1 MKERLL
7 KKGVTLFLVAV
18 MVTAGV
24 LASLPGISQAAA
36 KGTTYQVVV
45 QKGSPVLS
53 LVSVNNGAPA
63 PNLAQNDGVSF
74 QIVVGSKLLTE
85 KVKSTGQKASYYE
98 VTIPKNSYKTP
109 TQEFGMPGGSTAVRG
124 SSIAKDAKGKL
135 YVSGGDVDVSSVL
148 SKAQTSKIGDGTAD
162 PAGSLLIQINTV
174 STLTDKSTGKF
185 LMNAPSTSWYTTG
198 KSYCVVKGS
207 KTKLEGKA
215 LPNDDTTK
223 TLSQPLVGQPLN
235 LDAGTGTLVVTT
247 GVLQVKNKMLG
258 LIDNLTGQIWVMKI
272 TKL

>member
-7 KKGVTLFLVAV
+7 KWGVTLFLVAV
-18 MVTAGV
+18 VVVAGV
-24 LASLPGISQAAA
+24 LASHPVKSQAAA

-45 QKGSPVLS
+45 QKNSPVVS

-63 PNLAQNDGVSF
+63 PNVAQNDGVSF
-74 QIVVGSKLLTE
+74 QMIVGTKLLTE
-85 KVKSTGQKASYYE
+85 KVKSTKGTASYYE
-98 VTIPKNSYKTP
+98 VTIPKKSYKAP
-109 TQEFGMPGGSTAVRG
+109 TQEFPMPTGGTAVRG
-124 SSIAKDAKGKL
+124 SYIANDAKGKL

-148 SKAQTSKIGDGTAD
+148 SKKQTSKIGDGTAD
-162 PAGSLLIQINTV
+162 PAGSFLIQINTV

-198 KSYCVVKGS
+198 KSYCIVKGS
-207 KTKLEGKA
+207 KTKVEGKA

-223 TLSQPLVGQPLN
+223 SLTTPLVGQPLN

-258 LIDNLTGQIWVMKI
+258 LIDNLTGQVWVMKI
-272 TKL
+272 TK